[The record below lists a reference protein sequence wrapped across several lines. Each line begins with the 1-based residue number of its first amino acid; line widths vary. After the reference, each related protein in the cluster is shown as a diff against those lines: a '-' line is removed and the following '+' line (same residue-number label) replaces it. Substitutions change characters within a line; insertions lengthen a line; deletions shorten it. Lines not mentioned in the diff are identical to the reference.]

1 MRNMHAPC
9 SQAVMQNTI
18 VTSKDN
24 RKVNPSFGEE
34 RRIMVVNNKPYTDTT
49 FVLLAKQTP

>member
-1 MRNMHAPC
+1 
-9 SQAVMQNTI
+9 MQNTI

>member
-1 MRNMHAPC
+1 
-9 SQAVMQNTI
+9 MQNTI

-34 RRIMVVNNKPYTDTT
+34 RGIMVVNNKPYTNTT
-49 FVLLAKQTP
+49 FVLLAQQSTP